1 MRLTSSAIGGADV
14 GDILVAMRMAA
25 QRLCARAST
34 RCGSREAWR
43 SRRETQRAR
52 GTRRW
57 VVRARGRPGLDGW
70 EVVDPNELGWKLPKM
85 ETMPDPDDF
94 ELPEPPGY
102 PDVVVEKTAAEALAE
117 DTVSQEEIN
126 FWFNEPEGGWPTK
139 DAKEQVEEPQ
149 SIEGKRDMGQKHT
162 EEDEDVVIGGTV
174 IRARERMPLTS
185 LQVGQELDGKIS
197 GLHLYLG
204 VVVDVGAEFDGI
216 VPIMHDWE
224 WMEPYDGEVNLRDV
238 LLVDRDVKVRVAAI
252 YTDEIYRFRFR
263 LEMIEPDLF
272 EIYPDLTP
280 VPHDWHAPIVLEGD
294 YDIDDI
300 VERTGRPHVEVMY
313 KLDVLPED
321 TDPKKDQMADLSE
334 RSDLEWTYD
343 AMHTQEEAKKRT
355 KIANAALSPTYEE
368 HLHTASFF
376 YEHAKQEHL
385 SRRAKGLDT

>member
-1 MRLTSSAIGGADV
+1 VAHSSAFRNAMRVAAHRFCEGASPRLGAFGKGKRRTGTPGTKWRRGKEAHARGGA
-14 GDILVAMRMAA
+14 
-25 QRLCARAST
+25 
-34 RCGSREAWR
+34 
-43 SRRETQRAR
+43 
-52 GTRRW
+52 
-57 VVRARGRPGLDGW
+57 GLDGW

-102 PDVVVEKTAAEALAE
+102 PEVVIEKTAAEALAE

-126 FWFNEPEGGWPTK
+126 FWFTEPEGGWPTK
-139 DAKEQVEEPQ
+139 KTEEEEEPQ
-149 SIEGKRDMGQKHT
+149 SIEGTRDMGQRHT
-162 EEDEDVVIGGTV
+162 EEEEDVVIGGVTV
-174 IRARERMPLTS
+174 GAKDRMPISS
-185 LQVGQELDGKIS
+185 LQVGQVLDGKIS

-204 VVVDVGAEFDGI
+204 VAVDVGAEFDGI

-224 WMEPYDGEVNLRDV
+224 WMEPYEGERTLRDV
-238 LLVDRDVKVRVAAI
+238 LQVDTDVKVRVAAI
-252 YTDEIYRFRFR
+252 YMDEIFRFRFR
-263 LEMIEPDLF
+263 LEMLEPDLLQV
-272 EIYPDLTP
+272 YPDLSP
-280 VPHDWHAPIVLEGD
+280 VPHDWHAPIVLEGE

-313 KLDVLPED
+313 KLDVLPEEN
-321 TDPKKDQMADLSE
+321 DPKKEQMADLSE

-343 AMHTQEEAKKRT
+343 NVHTEEEARKRT

-385 SRRAKGLDT
+385 NKQKNNL